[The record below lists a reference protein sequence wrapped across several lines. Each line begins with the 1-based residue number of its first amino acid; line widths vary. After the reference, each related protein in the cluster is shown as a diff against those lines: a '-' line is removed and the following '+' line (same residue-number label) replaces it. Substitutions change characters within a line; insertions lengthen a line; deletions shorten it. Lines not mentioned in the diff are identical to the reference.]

1 MDVLDLLQQHWT
13 KLFFASSLGSIA
25 YGEWT
30 KDKAERMGTAFMARQ
45 VAQLAVFLLVTQRLE
60 AFFSHHLHRLLNRL
74 CASARLKQAIVQKGL
89 TSRKQSATHSSSWRT
104 WSGKKASCSQG
115 CANAKTAPF
124 PYIAKTLIECIND
137 WWRSLYTC

>member
-74 CASARLKQAIVQKGL
+74 CASARLKQAICTK
-89 TSRKQSATHSSSWRT
+89 R
-104 WSGKKASCSQG
+104 
-115 CANAKTAPF
+115 ANEPKTVGDPQQQLEDLERQESELLAR
-124 PYIAKTLIECIND
+124 L
-137 WWRSLYTC
+137 R